1 MKMKALRQLFA
12 IISLLAFLLTGQA
25 SAFGFVLCLGD
36 DGHAAL
42 EYALDEACGEGPDE
56 RSGEPACGLSAIDEH
71 CGPCLDLDPSLHA
84 ASVRPQ
90 DHLKF
95 PPITMPAVMPASPV
109 PVFVRVHIANLYP
122 QPPPQISQA
131 ILFLRTVVLLN

>member
-1 MKMKALRQLFA
+1 MKTRSFRQVFA
-12 IISLLAFLLTGQA
+12 IACLVVFLLSGQA
-25 SAFGFVLCLGD
+25 GAFGLVLCLGD

-42 EYALDEACGEGPDE
+42 EYAFGDACGDEPKE
-56 RSGEPACGLSAIDEH
+56 RSGEPAFGLSVEDEH

-95 PPITMPAVMPASPV
+95 PPIPMPAVMPASPA
-109 PVFVRVHIANLYP
+109 PVFVRVHIAHLYP
-122 QPPPQISQA
+122 QPPPQISQT
-131 ILFLRTVVLLN
+131 ILFHRTVVLLN